1 MFQEHGRGISAVFFK
16 GFYEAPAGV
25 FINSGILEEL
35 FSAHMAVDQT
45 GRWDKFHIDLD
56 TFSWMVH
63 LLVRLG
69 DVLWVG
75 RFNSGKALLFQEAVK
90 AWDRAAVAALGK
102 FYPEDD
108 PVGIRIAP
116 AHIRDELDLLR
127 GMPVGLISDGSVS
140 DTILLS
146 IPDKG

>member
-90 AWDRAAVAALGK
+90 AGDGAIVTTLHELD
-102 FYPEDD
+102 PEDNEA
-108 PVGIRIAP
+108 GIGIAP
-116 AHIRDELDLLR
+116 AHIGDEFDLLR
-127 GMPVGLISDGSVS
+127 GMLVRVVVRASGPV
-140 DTILLS
+140 
-146 IPDKG
+146 P